1 MMKYLISIAL
11 CSLIAVFS
19 KGQRGTGDR
28 LFTVDANHRASGWF
42 LGLGAANLFPQDE
55 HEMEFLAIPDF
66 PDSGSYN
73 ALLNPTGKLGF
84 ALEGGMFWLLQDR
97 FFDYVDLGLTYRQL
111 RGGEESS
118 ANLLPGASDTLPSL
132 LLGEGSFQQD
142 VVGLNVN
149 LNKIFPLNDR
159 FYIIQGLGAD
169 LEYRV
174 IDDYS
179 YDGGLA
185 SMNRMTPEDG
195 FRTHIHYKL
204 GAGFKTSAFS
214 WLSLSAETPIENI
227 IPFDGLTSRRDIFNS
242 KYRPVVFT
250 LRYMWLRKR
259 PARECPTAGPS
270 PKMKSKRKLNRG
282 GGQLR

>member
-1 MMKYLISIAL
+1 MKKLISIAL
-11 CSLIAVFS
+11 CSASLVMAY
-19 KGQRGTGDR
+19 GQRGTGDR
-28 LFTVDANHRASGWF
+28 LFAVDANHRTSGWF
-42 LGLGAANLFPQDE
+42 LGLGASYMFPQDD
-55 HEMEFLAIPDF
+55 HEMEFLAFPQL

-73 ALLNPTGKLGF
+73 AALNPSGKLGF
-84 ALEGGMFWLLQDR
+84 ALEGGIFWLLDNS

-111 RGGEESS
+111 RGGEEAS
-118 ANLLPGASDTLPSL
+118 ATLLPGASDTLPTL
-132 LLGEGSFQQD
+132 VLGEGSFQQD
-142 VVGLNVN
+142 MLGLNVN

-179 YDGGLA
+179 YEGGLA
-185 SMNRMTPEDG
+185 SMNRMTPEDA
-195 FRTHIHYKL
+195 FRTHVHYKI

-214 WLSLSAETPIENI
+214 WLSLSAETPIQNI

-270 PKMKSKRKLNRG
+270 PKMKSKRRLNRG
-282 GGQLR
+282 GGQIR